1 MRRSGAQR
9 ADDVFRPQEG
19 SRLQLPSQKRSAR
32 AGTPTEDAGWAWGAG
47 LGGARFPGLPG
58 PGPGPAP
65 GSPPHSTNKPK

>member
-32 AGTPTEDAGWAWGAG
+32 AGTPTEDAGWAWVRFLHPQHTPGAA
-47 LGGARFPGLPG
+47 LCCGA
-58 PGPGPAP
+58 
-65 GSPPHSTNKPK
+65 